1 MVEFRTDTAHQLIG
15 KELAVSDWL
24 TIDQDMVTRFA
35 TTTLDPD
42 WMHVDVERSRRSS
55 PYGGT
60 IVQGFLMLSLVIHFG
75 HVGGAQPRDT
85 AYALNYGLDRVR
97 FLAPVRTGSRVRN
110 RVVLADFRGRGPG
123 RYLQRTT
130 NTLEVEGL
138 DRPGM
143 VADWLVLWFRDLTA

>member
-1 MVEFRTDTAHQLIG
+1 MIEFRTDTAHELIG
-15 KELAVSDWL
+15 QELAVSDWL
-24 TIDQDMVTRFA
+24 TIDQEMVTRFA

-42 WMHVDVERSRRSS
+42 WMHVDVKRSRASS

-60 IVQGFLMLSLVIHFG
+60 IVQGFLMLSLVIYFG
-75 HVGGAQPRDT
+75 HVSGIQPKDT

-110 RVVLADFRGRGPG
+110 RIVLADFRVRAPG

-130 NTLEVEGL
+130 DESVKRLC
-138 DRPGM
+138 
-143 VADWLVLWFRDLTA
+143 A